1 MRRSDLALAAQLAA
15 SALALL
21 TLLAAPALFAYAFA
35 NRLAAAVS
43 AATAVAAALSL
54 TAGWGW
60 RRLACALPL
69 SLPASLAAALVYD
82 AALREGLPPWLA
94 FALASAVAYLVL
106 WAQLALALEA
116 SEAAK
121 RLGLA
126 EGGAVEEGGR
136 R

>member
-1 MRRSDLALAAQLAA
+1 MRRSDLALAARLAA
-15 SALALL
+15 SVLALL

-43 AATAVAAALSL
+43 AALSL

-94 FALASAVAYLVL
+94 SALASAVAYLVL
-106 WAQLALALEA
+106 WAQLAPALEA

-126 EGGAVEEGGR
+126 EGEAAEEGGR